1 MTKPFY
7 KTIAHDAHA
16 ELVEKKSRF
25 IAAVRPVTTEEQ
37 ALEFI
42 AAMRSKYYDASHNV
56 YAYIIGV
63 NNIMRYSDDGEPSG
77 TAGIPALEV
86 LKKEELIDVAVV
98 VTRYFGGT
106 MLGAGG
112 LIRAYGS
119 SAKLGIDAGGIVVRT
134 LCDVVHI
141 KADYSLL
148 GKIQYELL
156 SADYIISE
164 ILYEAEI
171 TVIAHCKVEQT
182 QAMIAMIC
190 DVTNARALCETVDCI
205 YIDL

>member
-1 MTKPFY
+1 M
-7 KTIAHDAHA
+7 I
-16 ELVEKKSRF
+16 EKKSRF
-25 IAAVRPVTTEEQ
+25 IATVQPVTAEEQ
-37 ALEFI
+37 ALALI

-56 YAYIIGV
+56 YAYVIGS

-77 TAGIPALEV
+77 TAGIPVLEV

-119 SAKLGIDAGGIVVRT
+119 SAKLGIDTGGIVVRT
-134 LCDVVHI
+134 LCDVVHM

-156 SADYIISE
+156 AADYIIHE
-164 ILYEAEI
+164 VLYDVGV
-171 TVIAHCKVEQT
+171 TVIAHCKVDRT

-190 DVTNARALCETVDCI
+190 DVTSAHAVCEVVDCL